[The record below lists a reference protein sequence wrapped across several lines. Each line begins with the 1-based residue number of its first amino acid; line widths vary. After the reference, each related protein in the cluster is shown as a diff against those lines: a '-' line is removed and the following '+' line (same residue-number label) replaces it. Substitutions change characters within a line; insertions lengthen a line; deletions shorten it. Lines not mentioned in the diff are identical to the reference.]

1 MPSPVVEFQH
11 EIDAR
16 NESCPSPVIKAKDVL
31 LKMSQGEV
39 LHLICTDPTS
49 RQDIKTLLDV
59 LDDELLSSSQT
70 NGEYHFYIKKN

>member
-1 MPSPVVEFQH
+1 MSNPVVEYQY

-31 LKMSQGEV
+31 LKMSSGEV

-49 RQDIKTLLDV
+49 QQDIKTLLDV
-59 LDDELLSSSQT
+59 LDDQLLSSSQS
-70 NGEYHFYIKKN
+70 NGEYHYFIKKH